1 MIHAT
6 DEELTCFGTKTQVAL
21 PVVTRIV
28 NISASSVNI
37 GQIVGALLGGYI
49 GGRFGPK
56 TAIMASCVPA
66 GLGWILIAVS
76 PHFAV
81 LVLGRIVCGLSS
93 SFCSANISLL
103 VAQYR

>member
-6 DEELTCFGTKTQVAL
+6 DEELTWFGIKTQVASRDL
-21 PVVTRIV
+21 IV

-81 LVLGRIVCGLSS
+81 LVLGRIICGLSS

>member
-6 DEELTCFGTKTQVAL
+6 DEELTWFGIKTQVASRDL
-21 PVVTRIV
+21 IV
-28 NISASSVNI
+28 NVSASSVNI

-81 LVLGRIVCGLSS
+81 LVLGRIICGLSS

>member
-1 MIHAT
+1 MIDAT
-6 DEELTCFGTKTQVAL
+6 DEELTWFGNKTQVASRDL
-21 PVVTRIV
+21 IV

-81 LVLGRIVCGLSS
+81 LVLGRIICGLSS

>member
-6 DEELTCFGTKTQVAL
+6 DEELTWFGNKTQVASRDL
-21 PVVTRIV
+21 IV

-81 LVLGRIVCGLSS
+81 LVFGRIICGLSS